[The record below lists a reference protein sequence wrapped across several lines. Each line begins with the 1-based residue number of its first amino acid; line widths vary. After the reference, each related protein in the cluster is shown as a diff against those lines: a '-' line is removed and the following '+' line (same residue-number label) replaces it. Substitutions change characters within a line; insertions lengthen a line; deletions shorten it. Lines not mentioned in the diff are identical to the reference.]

1 MVKMVKMNQIR
12 TMAIVFFCSFLVLM
26 SGLVSSTI
34 VLADTNGNLP
44 SIVCIDTPTSNY
56 KSSDNT
62 LNVSGWSL
70 DESGVKQVQV
80 SVDNGTAKDA
90 DIGEVRTDVNKV
102 YPGYT
107 GGKNSGYRT
116 SLDISALSIGVH
128 TVTVNS
134 TGNDGVVTSKS
145 VNIYK
150 VPVGSSNMTQY
161 VDIDTPSNNS
171 YILSDDTLNVGG
183 WSLNGY
189 GVQKVQVYVDNG
201 SETDATIGVPRLDV
215 DRAFP
220 GYVGGTKSGYNASVK
235 LPTLS
240 DGVHTIKVVSIGND
254 GSVATGTAN
263 IIKVSEQSMP
273 GIVCIDTP
281 NYSQIND
288 KQIQVSGWSLSLY
301 GVSRVQVSVDYG
313 TSQDATIGIAR
324 QDVATVYP
332 AYEGGSQ
339 SGFATN
345 LDISK
350 LSTGVHTITVTSTGK
365 DGTISKNST
374 QIYVLPEAASDL
386 SSMVDVDSPSNDVFI
401 EAQNSILNVTGWSL
415 DAFGVQKVQIYVD
428 NIYNGD
434 ATSGMPRTD
443 VDQVYP
449 GYMGGVNSGYTYTM
463 NISSLSYGAHDI
475 SVRSLG
481 NDGITTSKDLVIY
494 KVYNNT
500 NVASKIVSFL
510 NVQSNLYT
518 AEKQALQLHS
528 GVTNDNCVYFSSSVL
543 RDIGIS
549 VPMNICNTHH
559 YVPFI
564 TAQGWAKDYNVNDL
578 YPGNIC
584 FTVSDGTGYSTHT
597 YIFMGWVNPFDH
609 TLAYVADNQSNTIHI
624 RSMIDAPNTDAF
636 SFGFHN

>member
-12 TMAIVFFCSFLVLM
+12 TMVVVFFCSFLVLM
-26 SGLVSSTI
+26 SAFASSTI
-34 VLADTNGNLP
+34 VLANTNGNLP

-56 KSSDNT
+56 KSSGNT

-80 SVDNGTAKDA
+80 SVDNGTAKNA
-90 DIGEVRTDVNKV
+90 DIGEARLDVDMV

-107 GGKNSGYRT
+107 GGKNSGYST
-116 SLDISALSIGVH
+116 SLDISALSIGAH

-215 DRAFP
+215 DKAFP
-220 GYVGGTKSGYNASVK
+220 GYVGGTTSGYNASVK

-254 GSVATGTAN
+254 GSIATGTAN

-273 GIVCIDTP
+273 GMVCIDTP
-281 NYSQIND
+281 NYSQINA

-301 GVSRVQVSVDYG
+301 GVTRVQVSVDNG
-313 TSQDATIGIAR
+313 AAQDATIGIAR
-324 QDVATVYP
+324 QDVAAAYP

-339 SGFATN
+339 SGFVTN
-345 LDISK
+345 VDISK
-350 LSTGVHTITVTSTGK
+350 LSTGVHTITVTSTSK
-365 DGTISKNST
+365 DGIISKNST
-374 QIYVLPEAASDL
+374 QIYVIPEASSDL

-401 EAQNSILNVTGWSL
+401 EAQNSMVNVTGWSL

-510 NVQSNLYT
+510 NVQSNLDT

-528 GVTNDNCVYFSSSVL
+528 GVASDNCVYFSSSVL

-549 VPMNICNTHH
+549 VPMNICNTQH

-564 TAQGWAKDYNVNDL
+564 TAQGWTKDYNVNDL